1 MKKRVFSLLLAL
13 LMVLGLLPAAAFAAE
28 GGCVQIGS
36 QTYNSLTDAVTAASE
51 GVTLWL
57 IGDDTTEQLV
67 TIDKSLTVELQG
79 HALSSTAL
87 KVTGSTTSVTI
98 NDRVGT
104 GSINRNHYNGF
115 STDHNRCTATVVV
128 ADGATLTINGVTG
141 TSSDTGTVIYDCA
154 ENDLEKA
161 LFVQG
166 ASTLV
171 INGGTFAAQVGAG
184 RDALFVYD
192 GTVTINDGYF
202 YMNLSYNTAP
212 TDANPLKIKKCEI
225 YNPKDS
231 GAVWIQNSGSINGVS
246 FSTGFQS
253 LESIQK
259 VFLATSTGSTV
270 LTGSTKNHVKIGCG
284 IYASTAVSSTTLA
297 DGTIYAVGS
306 TNENSPEQITPE
318 NGDKITLAPQIA
330 GGDGTTISYT
340 WTKDGSTLSGANGS
354 TYTINSYSSGDDGS
368 YTVTATQDETSVCFY
383 YQIGSSSDNSGAHSH
398 CVCGGSVSTGGHIHD
413 ATTPT
418 WTTWDGNSTISYD
431 SNNTAYVYLT
441 DSITPSSSI
450 KVTDGQTLNLCL
462 NGYTLSHTS
471 TVITVTKG
479 ATLNICD
486 CKGGGKIESIGN
498 PVISNGNSVGPENPG
513 TLNLYGGEISGNC
526 ENGTIFL
533 YNNTCEN
540 AETVAVFNMYGGTVM
555 NNGYYSGY
563 AVCASFANIGKGYY
577 NINIYGGNVTCEE
590 GYGISDTLNGSKNI
604 TMQIA
609 GGTITSGWYGIQLY
623 SGNTLTLSGS
633 PQFID
638 GGDDDSYAGIY
649 IPDNVTLTVASD
661 FAPADNTTVSVKKSV
676 GSSGS
681 VVFAQPATNTNSLSG
696 KAQYFVSS
704 EEGYFVE
711 CGEDG
716 NLQLSTCAITEQPTK
731 DNSYTVTANGSDSGK
746 VKYQWSSATAGTVK
760 VTDKNATAGEYSG
773 YYEYGDRWHA
783 MMNAESANAV
793 TWKAFTLHMAEGDV
807 LTVEYEDM
815 RNKGSGSD
823 SWGYFNDFTLTGN
836 DQTCDSTT
844 GSEGYYYTTKT
855 FTAPADGDYTLT
867 VKEMPESYSSGSY
880 YLNGSFS
887 ATVTADVAGDV
898 LSGQTVAALNT
909 TGLDDGKY
917 ICAVTWEDK
926 TTLYSKAVNI
936 SAPAHSHCVCGGE
949 NRVGDHTTHTDIE
962 WTAWD
967 GTSDIEYTDN
977 VAYVCLTKSV
987 ERTTTLTVPSN
998 YTLYLCLN
1006 GKTITGA
1013 SGQNAISVNSGANLT
1028 ITDCGGT
1035 GTITHNSGDTGR
1047 GIYNNGTLNLWD
1059 GSITGNTTDEE
1070 GGGVYNSGSGT
1081 FTMYGGSI
1089 ANCTAKGDNPGGGG
1103 VYNGE
1108 NGKFIMSGGKIIG
1121 CTAGRGGGVFNNEG
1135 GTFNMTDGSITDCTA
1150 STYRDD
1156 SLDGGGVCSDGT
1168 FNMSGGSI
1176 TNCTAGNRGGGVY
1189 NWGPFNMS
1197 GGAITGNTAPY
1208 GGGVCHSS
1216 SFNKTCTFA
1225 MSDGEISGNTAST
1238 NGGGVYNENA
1248 FHVSGNPNISGNK
1261 LNDDTTNNVYLLS
1274 SKTIQVTASMGT
1286 NASVGITGNL
1296 NQTVVTGTTN
1306 AIGFTSD
1313 NEDYE
1318 LVPNDETSLKLSP
1331 LPVIITSVPLYS
1343 SGFDNMIDS
1352 TKVYDGIAVGHGDA
1366 VYENT
1371 ALKDFQLTY
1380 TWQELTT
1387 DSIYSE
1393 LTEAPSDA
1401 GSYRLLVTAVKNGVI
1416 HGSKSCD
1423 FTITPRT
1430 LTIGDLTVA
1439 NKTYDGTGKATI
1451 SGTPT
1456 LVGLVS
1462 CDEDKVT
1469 LAGGTPTFTIVNAGE
1484 NIPVSFTDFSIS
1496 GEAAKNYTL
1505 TQPSDVKANI
1515 SQAALTIT
1523 GATITPKTYDGKT
1536 DATVTAV
1543 SFSGLQ
1549 DGETLTFGQDYTV
1562 SNAAYNTADA
1572 GDGKTVTFTVTLSDT
1587 TKAKNY
1593 SLTQSTGSVN
1603 ANINAYAAT
1612 GEEYTVSTSDWTNK
1626 DFTVTAK
1633 AGWKLSLTD
1642 TAGGSWVECLTRSD
1656 ETGSGSMTFYVK
1668 NDTTGVISTAIT
1680 KTYKIDKTAPAI
1692 TGAESGK
1699 TYCAAVTL
1707 TITDQNLDSVTLN
1720 GGTVA
1725 LTNDKLTVSPAAGTQ
1740 SVVATDKAGNST
1752 TVTVTV
1758 NNGHKWANGVCS
1770 ECSYVCLHPGATDD
1784 GNCLTLVICPICGVT
1799 TRAAETAHEW
1809 GRYFVT
1815 TPATTTSEGKE
1826 TRYCQHVDCT
1836 VEDTRAIAKLTPAP
1850 VPVET
1855 HSVSGFVKGGNGDPL
1870 YGAAVALVL
1879 GDRQIAS
1886 ATTDADGG
1894 YSFEGIEPGVYNLV
1908 AQKDGV
1914 TMTVK
1919 IEVKSTDVTVDPIT
1933 MPSGKTSSVV
1943 EVTSDDEADRI
1954 DAVVGGLDEI
1964 FTNNT
1969 VYTENDKNIVEVQR
1983 GSVEIK
1989 LTVTRRDEKTT
2000 SEEITKALQNNGFVG
2015 IRLDLTVEKTVTP
2028 QAGEAKTTTISDT
2041 GALLET
2047 VIRLPDGLQGKS
2059 SYTVYRLHGGAVD
2072 TLTTSRNTDGE
2083 YIEVSADKTVIT
2095 IHARRYSEY
2104 VLAYQEYRGS
2114 TTYAITVEDSAHGSV
2129 TASSKNA
2136 AKGSTV
2142 TLTVKPD
2149 EGYLLKTL
2157 VVFDEDGKEMT
2168 LTDKGDG
2175 EYTFTMPGGKVT
2187 VSAVFVKDHGYERG
2201 YASCSKDATCLIE
2214 PYADAVNTAWYH
2226 DGVHFCLENGLMVG
2240 LPDGSFAPSGD
2251 VTRAQVV
2258 TILWRL
2264 EGKPVVDYAMQFEDA
2279 ASGEWFTEAIRWAAS
2294 NGVVEG
2300 YNDKAFG
2307 PNDAITREQFA
2318 AILYRYSQF
2327 KGYDV
2332 SVGEDT
2338 NILDFD
2344 DAQSISTYA
2353 VPAIQ
2358 WACGSGVISGVS
2370 ALTLD
2375 PTGVTSRAQAATM
2388 FMRYCENVNE

>member
-398 CVCGGSVSTGGHIHD
+398 CVCGG
-413 ATTPT
+413 
-418 WTTWDGNSTISYD
+418 
-431 SNNTAYVYLT
+431 
-441 DSITPSSSI
+441 
-450 KVTDGQTLNLCL
+450 
-462 NGYTLSHTS
+462 
-471 TVITVTKG
+471 
-479 ATLNICD
+479 
-486 CKGGGKIESIGN
+486 
-498 PVISNGNSVGPENPG
+498 
-513 TLNLYGGEISGNC
+513 
-526 ENGTIFL
+526 
-533 YNNTCEN
+533 
-540 AETVAVFNMYGGTVM
+540 
-555 NNGYYSGY
+555 
-563 AVCASFANIGKGYY
+563 
-577 NINIYGGNVTCEE
+577 
-590 GYGISDTLNGSKNI
+590 
-604 TMQIA
+604 
-609 GGTITSGWYGIQLY
+609 
-623 SGNTLTLSGS
+623 
-633 PQFID
+633 
-638 GGDDDSYAGIY
+638 
-649 IPDNVTLTVASD
+649 
-661 FAPADNTTVSVKKSV
+661 
-676 GSSGS
+676 
-681 VVFAQPATNTNSLSG
+681 
-696 KAQYFVSS
+696 
-704 EEGYFVE
+704 
-711 CGEDG
+711 
-716 NLQLSTCAITEQPTK
+716 
-731 DNSYTVTANGSDSGK
+731 
-746 VKYQWSSATAGTVK
+746 
-760 VTDKNATAGEYSG
+760 
-773 YYEYGDRWHA
+773 
-783 MMNAESANAV
+783 
-793 TWKAFTLHMAEGDV
+793 
-807 LTVEYEDM
+807 
-815 RNKGSGSD
+815 
-823 SWGYFNDFTLTGN
+823 
-836 DQTCDSTT
+836 
-844 GSEGYYYTTKT
+844 
-855 FTAPADGDYTLT
+855 
-867 VKEMPESYSSGSY
+867 
-880 YLNGSFS
+880 
-887 ATVTADVAGDV
+887 
-898 LSGQTVAALNT
+898 
-909 TGLDDGKY
+909 
-917 ICAVTWEDK
+917 
-926 TTLYSKAVNI
+926 
-936 SAPAHSHCVCGGE
+936 E

-1059 GSITGNTTDEE
+1059 GSITGNTTDKE

-1523 GATITPKTYDGKT
+1523 GATITPKTYDGRT

-1815 TPATTTSEGKE
+1815 RPATTTSEGKE

-2226 DGVHFCLENGLMVG
+2226 DGVHFCLENGLMQGVSST
-2240 LPDGSFAPSGD
+2240 SFQPSGD

-2279 ASGEWFTEAIRWAAS
+2279 ASGEWFTEAVRWAAV
-2294 NGVVEG
+2294 NGIVEG

-2358 WACGSGVISGVS
+2358 WACSSGVISGVS

-2375 PTGVTSRAQAATM
+2375 PQGITSRAQAATM